1 MTVRPFRCE
10 ACGAVEHCE
19 PRKLCNSCNLEFA
32 QLRNLA
38 REMSRRF
45 KFDYVDV
52 HEAIRKGINL
62 LIDKVNKVSRR
73 G

>member
-1 MTVRPFRCE
+1 MTARPFRCE
-10 ACGAVEHCE
+10 ACGAVEHTD
-19 PRKLCNSCNLEFA
+19 PRKLCNSCHLEFA

-45 KFDYVDV
+45 KYDYVDV
-52 HEAIRKGINL
+52 HLAIRKGINHL
-62 LIDKVNKVSRR
+62 VDIANKIIRN